1 MTAREALKHLKE
13 DSFIDFEEYGI
24 NEDMEA
30 LSVAI
35 EALEKQIPKKPNKE
49 VETSWGIKREVNV
62 CPVCDYYLSEINF
75 IGDGKKVS
83 YCEVCG
89 QAIDWEN
96 LERSDEECSG

>member
-1 MTAREALKHLKE
+1 MTTQEALKHLKE

-24 NEDMEA
+24 NGDLEA

-35 EALEKQIPKKPNKE
+35 EALEKQIPKKPNKT
-49 VETSWGIKREVNV
+49 VDTSWGIKREVNV

-75 IGDGKKVS
+75 IGDGEKVS

-89 QAIDWEN
+89 QAIDWE
-96 LERSDEECSG
+96 EE